1 MKNLNQIDLDALERA
16 IEVTRREFPARAKQI
31 DSMLSRE
38 PRERVGIFAASCAQ
52 RKSLHLDPW
61 QTEPFR
67 ARLPDD
73 LAKPRDDPRGERRAA
88 ELLQRLLDAGL
99 SPFEPDPV
107 AALERA
113 EAKPAK

>member
-1 MKNLNQIDLDALERA
+1 MKNLNQIDLDALARA
-16 IEVTRREFPARAKQI
+16 VEVTRREFSARAKRI

-73 LAKPRDDPRGERRAA
+73 LAKPRGERRVA